1 MFLEI
6 NFNEC
11 WQWCT
16 RTSGLENGF
25 SSDVFAFF

>member
-25 SSDVFAFF
+25 SSDVFVFF